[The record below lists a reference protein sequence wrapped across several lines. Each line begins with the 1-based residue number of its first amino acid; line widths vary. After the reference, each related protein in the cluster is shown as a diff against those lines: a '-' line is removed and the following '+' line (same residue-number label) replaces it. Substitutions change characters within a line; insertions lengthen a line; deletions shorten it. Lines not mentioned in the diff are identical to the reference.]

1 MEKLKF
7 VKGESVKVCQAKFK
21 DELLKQ
27 GWKLDGDEPKQADF
41 SKLKVEELKALLIEN
56 GAEAGSLEGLKKA
69 ELLALIEA

>member
-27 GWKLDGDEPKQADF
+27 GWKLDGDDKKPDL
-41 SKLKVEELKALLIEN
+41 SKLKVEELKALLVEN
-56 GAEAGSLEGLKKA
+56 GAKPEELEGLKKQ
-69 ELLALIEA
+69 ELLALIEV